1 MSVRLRKWS
10 NKEGKVEER
19 WMVDVKVKLPGRQ
32 LRRVREFSPVNT
44 RRGAEAHERQ
54 IRAALQD
61 GTFGKEVIA
70 QEVPTLS
77 EFVERFLTYSENNN
91 KPSTV
96 VSKKHM
102 LKNHI
107 VPYFGSKRLNEI
119 GSAELEAFK
128 ALMRRKLSGSRARK
142 EGATIYAIRKRQN
155 APPHL
160 LALKSVNNAL
170 TTLRKLLAVAEEQ
183 GVIAHIPR
191 VRFFRVE
198 TPSFDFLDFDEA
210 ERLVQAA
217 DPEWRLLLE
226 TALKTGLRQ
235 GELIGPQWTDLDL
248 VRGKLH
254 VRRTLCKGIPVSPKG
269 GRART
274 VDLPLS
280 LVNAL
285 KAYRHLK
292 GPYVFCQPDGEP
304 LRPGL
309 VKGPLER
316 ALRRAGIARDQGIIS
331 WHDLRHTYGSH
342 LAIRGVPLKVIQE
355 LMGHASLDMTMKYA
369 HLSPET
375 KQSAVQVL
383 DEPAPKSTPEGHI
396 WGTWSEKAT

>member
-1 MSVRLRKWS
+1 
-10 NKEGKVEER
+10 
-19 WMVDVKVKLPGRQ
+19 MVDVKVKLPGRPVQ
-32 LRRVREFSPVNT
+32 RVRDFSPVNT

-54 IRAALQD
+54 IRQAIQD

-96 VSKKHM
+96 VSKKDT

-107 VPYFGSKRLNEI
+107 VPYFGSKRLHEI
-119 GSAELEAFK
+119 GSADLEAFK
-128 ALMRRKLSGSRARK
+128 AVMRRKLSASRATK
-142 EGATIYAIRKRQN
+142 HDATIYAIRKRRN
-155 APPHL
+155 APVPHL
-160 LALKSVNNAL
+160 SLKSVNNAL
-170 TTLRKLLAVAEEQ
+170 TILRKLLAVAEEQ

-198 TPSFDFLDFDEA
+198 KPSFDFLDFDEA
-210 ERLVQAA
+210 ERLVKAA
-217 DPEWRLLLE
+217 DPGWRLLAE

-235 GELIGPQWTDLDL
+235 GELIGLQWSDLDL

-254 VRRTLCKGIPVSPKG
+254 VRRTLWRGIAGSPKG

-274 VDLPLS
+274 VDLPLL

-292 GPYVFCQPDGEP
+292 GPYVFCQADGEP

-309 VKGPLER
+309 LKGPLER
-316 ALRRAGIARDQGIIS
+316 ALRRAGIARDQGRIG
-331 WHDLRHTYGSH
+331 WHDVRHTYGSH
-342 LAIRGVPLKVIQE
+342 LAMRGVPLKVIQE
-355 LMGHASLDMTMKYA
+355 LMGHASLDMTMRYA

-375 KQSAVQVL
+375 KQNAVQVL
-383 DEPAPKSTPEGHI
+383 DQPAPTSTPEGHI
-396 WGTWSEKAT
+396 WGTWNEKAT